1 MNKTLIALAVSA
13 AAVATGANAAEIYNK
28 DGNSIEMGGRVEA
41 RLAIKDG
48 KAEDQSRVR
57 LNFAGTSQINDN
69 LYGLGFYEGEYK
81 ASKFDADE
89 NKTLEDQLEHRYM
102 YAGIGGNFGEV
113 TMGTVKGS
121 LAAVTDFTDIMA
133 YHGNKAA
140 YKVDSADRP
149 DRSIAYFGEFSGFE
163 LRANYTFETAKEA
176 NKGTD
181 QEKLEGQNDGGYAL
195 SGIYSIGETGV
206 RVTGAYAQQDGK
218 VNSNETDTNEF
229 MLGASY
235 EIGDFYFAGLYTDMK
250 VKTDGSDDV
259 KTKGYELAAA
269 YTLGQAKFTST
280 YNRADRKD
288 NSDKY
293 KAVDSF
299 AVDATYFFTPNFRS
313 YVSYEFNL
321 LKKDDKTSTTG
332 TVGKLGAEDQ
342 AVLGLRYDF

>member
-13 AAVATGANAAEIYNK
+13 AAVATGAHAAEIYNN

-81 ASKFDADE
+81 ATKYDADA
-89 NKTLEDQLEHRYM
+89 NKNVSDQLEHRYM
-102 YAGIGGNFGEV
+102 YAGLGGNFGEV

-133 YHGNKAA
+133 YHGAKAA
-140 YKVDSADRP
+140 VKVDAADRP
-149 DRSIAYFGEFSGFE
+149 DRSIAYFGEFSGLE
-163 LRANYTFETAKEA
+163 LRANYTFESSTEA
-176 NKGTD
+176 NQGTD
-181 QEKLEGQNDGGYAL
+181 QEKLEGENNGGYAL
-195 SGIYSIGETGV
+195 SSIYAIGDTGV
-206 RVTGAYAQQDGK
+206 RLTAAYATQDGK
-218 VNSNETDTNEF
+218 SGVNDTDTKQF
-229 MLGASY
+229 MVGASY
-235 EIGDFYFAGLYTDMK
+235 EIGDFYLAGLYTDTK
-250 VKTDGSDDV
+250 EDIQNSDNS

-269 YTLGQAKFTST
+269 YTLDKAKFTTT
-280 YNRADRKD
+280 YNRADDKTG
-288 NSDKY
+288 SDKY
-293 KAVDSF
+293 KAANAF

-321 LKKDDKTSTTG
+321 LKKDDKKSSTE